1 MFTWKLWC
9 VQVLMCVWVCVC
21 VCSLDTCTYMS
32 VCVVPHLK
40 LHGWDQPRCSCGYV
54 TYVIMFVVCSW
65 LPWLAVISYSW
76 WGTIAS
82 KQSLLCF
89 YFVVHWWVFLWG
101 HSKLVDL
108 LDSNSEKIFSK
119 FVLVFLHLKGKKK
132 KEVQETFYSSENNLK
147 TNYSKLEM
155 GLK

>member
-1 MFTWKLWC
+1 M
-9 VQVLMCVWVCVC
+9 
-21 VCSLDTCTYMS
+21 
-32 VCVVPHLK
+32 
-40 LHGWDQPRCSCGYV
+40 
-54 TYVIMFVVCSW
+54 
-65 LPWLAVISYSW
+65 
-76 WGTIAS
+76 
-82 KQSLLCF
+82 
-89 YFVVHWWVFLWG
+89 WG